1 MRTVTQ
7 WMWWMIAA
15 SVTAAGCKGAHAA
28 PTPGDFT
35 GTQTLAISATAAY
48 GSRYPTRRFA
58 PKLDIA
64 IARGAGSERT
74 VIIVDHQ
81 YTEEYKCTLA
91 GKVEKGVLNLTA
103 DERCT
108 LPMVTPDFCLLKP
121 ARCTGHAIGLTCQNE
136 RSGGNLGT
144 ASGKLLSGTMSED
157 AGGKW
162 KLSVEYEVDG
172 CVLAEGY
179 NHNAPV
185 TVKGGRVSVRT
196 P

>member
-15 SVTAAGCKGAHAA
+15 NVAAAGCKDAHAA
-28 PTPGDFT
+28 PPPGEFT
-35 GTQTLAISATAAY
+35 GTQTLAVSATAAY
-48 GSRYPTRRFA
+48 EPRYHTRSFA
-58 PKLDIA
+58 PKLDIT

-81 YTEEYKCTLA
+81 YAEEYKCTLA

-103 DERCT
+103 DKRCT

-121 ARCTGHAIGLTCQNE
+121 ARCTGHTAGLTCQSE
-136 RSGGNLGT
+136 KSAGNLG
-144 ASGKLLSGTMSED
+144 ALSGKLLSGAMKED

-185 TVKGGRVSVRT
+185 IVKGGRVSVRT